1 MSKLVQGDRTRRRPG
16 RQGAAARATRE
27 DGRQTR
33 AAIVAATLRV
43 LRDEGIGS
51 LTHRAVARE
60 AGVSLA
66 LTTYH
71 FATKENLIAE
81 ALNLAADETLADLRE
96 AAAGERDGALTP
108 ESAADRLS
116 DMTMERLGDERL
128 AVFAVVELSL
138 AAARRPE
145 LHEAAAAW
153 NEEYHRVVAGLLER
167 AGVPSAEQAARL
179 VVATLEGLVF
189 LQLTEADPRFEQD
202 VLRPSMRALVGAL
215 GGSAAPLV

>member
-1 MSKLVQGDRTRRRPG
+1 MSKLAPADRTRTG
-16 RQGAAARATRE
+16 RARQAEQRRATRQ

-33 AAIVAATLRV
+33 ATIVAATLRV

-81 ALNLAADETLADLRE
+81 ALNLAAAETLEGLRE
-96 AAAGERDGALTP
+96 AAAGEGEGPLTP
-108 ESAADRLS
+108 ASVAERLC

-138 AAARRPE
+138 AAARRPD
-145 LHEAAAAW
+145 LHEAAGAW

-167 AGVPSAEQAARL
+167 AGVPSPGQAARL

-189 LQLTEADPRFEQD
+189 LQLTEADPRFEAD

-215 GGSAAPLV
+215 AGPAAPLG

>member
-1 MSKLVQGDRTRRRPG
+1 MSNVAPNDRTRRRSG
-16 RQGAAARATRE
+16 RQAAAKRRTRE

-33 AAIVAATLRV
+33 AAILAATLRV

-71 FATKENLIAE
+71 FATKENLVAE
-81 ALNLAADETLADLRE
+81 ALNLAAAETLEGLRAAAAE
-96 AAAGERDGALTP
+96 AAGPLTP
-108 ESAADRLS
+108 VAVADRLC

-138 AAARRPE
+138 AAARRPH
-145 LHEAAAAW
+145 LHGAAGAW
-153 NEEYHRVVAGLLER
+153 NEYYRRVVEGLLER
-167 AGVPSAEQAARL
+167 AGVPSARQAARL

-189 LQLTEADPRFEQD
+189 LQLTEADPRFEEE
-202 VLRPSMRALVGAL
+202 VLRPSMRSLVSALA
-215 GGSAAPLV
+215 GG

>member
-1 MSKLVQGDRTRRRPG
+1 MSKLRSDDRT
-16 RQGAAARATRE
+16 TRE
-27 DGRQTR
+27 DGRRTR

-43 LRDEGIGS
+43 LRDDGIGA

-81 ALNLAADETLADLRE
+81 ALNVAAAETLEGLRE
-96 AAAGERDGALTP
+96 AASSDAGGPLTP
-108 ESAADRLS
+108 EAVADRLS

-138 AAARRPE
+138 AAARRPQ
-145 LHEAAAAW
+145 LHGAAAAW
-153 NEEYHRVVAGLLER
+153 NEEYHRMVAELLER
-167 AGVPSAEQAARL
+167 AGIRPAGQAARL

-189 LQLTEADPRFEQD
+189 LQLTEADARFERD

-215 GGSAAPLV
+215 AGG

>member
-1 MSKLVQGDRTRRRPG
+1 MSKLASGDGTRRRPG
-16 RQGAAARATRE
+16 RQAASARATRE

-81 ALNLAADETLADLRE
+81 ALNLAAAETLEDLR
-96 AAAGERDGALTP
+96 AAAGEADSALTP
-108 ESAADRLS
+108 AAAAERLS

-138 AAARRPE
+138 AAARRPD
-145 LHEAAAAW
+145 LHEAAGAW

-179 VVATLEGLVF
+179 VVAALEGLVF
-189 LQLTEADPRFEQD
+189 LQLTGADPRFEQD

-215 GGSAAPLV
+215 ASAPRRLG

>member
-1 MSKLVQGDRTRRRPG
+1 M
-16 RQGAAARATRE
+16 
-27 DGRQTR
+27 
-33 AAIVAATLRV
+33 AATLRV

-81 ALNLAADETLADLRE
+81 ALNLAAAETLDGLR
-96 AAAGERDGALTP
+96 AAAGDEDSALTP
-108 ESAADRLS
+108 AAAAERLS

-138 AAARRPE
+138 AAARRPD
-145 LHEAAAAW
+145 LQAAAGAW
-153 NEEYHRVVAGLLER
+153 NEEYHRVVARLLER
-167 AGVPSAEQAARL
+167 ARVPSAAQAARL

-202 VLRPSMRALVGAL
+202 VLRPSMLALVRALAGSPAHL
-215 GGSAAPLV
+215 G

>member
-1 MSKLVQGDRTRRRPG
+1 MSKLRSDDRT
-16 RQGAAARATRE
+16 TRE
-27 DGRQTR
+27 DGRKTR

-43 LRDEGIGS
+43 LRDDGIGS

-81 ALNLAADETLADLRE
+81 ALNVAAAETLEGLRE
-96 AAAGERDGALTP
+96 AAASDAGGALTP
-108 ESAADRLS
+108 ESVADRLS

-138 AAARRPE
+138 AAARRPQ
-145 LHEAAAAW
+145 LHGAAAAW
-153 NEEYHRVVAGLLER
+153 NEEYHRMVAELLER
-167 AGVPSAEQAARL
+167 AGIRPGEQAARL

-189 LQLTEADPRFEQD
+189 LQLTEADPRFERD

-215 GGSAAPLV
+215 AGR

>member
-1 MSKLVQGDRTRRRPG
+1 MSKLRQDDRTRRAAPRQARP
-16 RQGAAARATRE
+16 ARAQRE

-71 FATKENLIAE
+71 FATKENLISE
-81 ALNLAADETLADLRE
+81 ALNLAAAETLDDLR
-96 AAAGERDGALTP
+96 AAARPPADG
-108 ESAADRLS
+108 RLS
-116 DMTMERLGDERL
+116 PAAVAARLCDMTMERLGDERL

-138 AAARRPE
+138 AAARRPG
-145 LHEAAAAW
+145 LRGAAAAW
-153 NEEYHRVVAGLLER
+153 NEEYHRVVALLLER
-167 AGVPSAEQAARL
+167 AGVRRPDQAARL

-189 LQLTEADPRFEQD
+189 LQLTEADPRFEHD
-202 VLRPSMRALVGAL
+202 VLRPSLRTLIEALAG
-215 GGSAAPLV
+215 

>member
-1 MSKLVQGDRTRRRPG
+1 MSKLRSDDRT
-16 RQGAAARATRE
+16 TRE
-27 DGRQTR
+27 DGRKTR

-43 LRDEGIGS
+43 LRDDGIGA

-81 ALNLAADETLADLRE
+81 ALNVAAAETLEGLRE
-96 AAAGERDGALTP
+96 AASGDAGGPLTP
-108 ESAADRLS
+108 EAVADRLS

-138 AAARRPE
+138 AAARRPQ
-145 LHEAAAAW
+145 LHGAAAAW
-153 NEEYHRVVAGLLER
+153 NEEYQRMVAELLER
-167 AGVPSAEQAARL
+167 AGIRQAGQAARL

-189 LQLTEADPRFEQD
+189 LQLTEADARFERD

-215 GGSAAPLV
+215 AGR

>member
-1 MSKLVQGDRTRRRPG
+1 MSKVSPNDRTRRRSA
-16 RQGAAARATRE
+16 RQAAVKRRTRE

-33 AAIVAATLRV
+33 AAILAATLRV

-71 FATKENLIAE
+71 FATKENLLAE
-81 ALNLAADETLADLRE
+81 ALNLAAAETLEGLREVAAQGTGPLTPTAVADL
-96 AAAGERDGALTP
+96 LC
-108 ESAADRLS
+108 

-138 AAARRPE
+138 AAARRPQ
-145 LHEAAAAW
+145 LHGAAGAW
-153 NEEYHRVVAGLLER
+153 NEHYHRVVEGLLER
-167 AGVPSAEQAARL
+167 AGVPSARQAARL

-189 LQLTEADPRFEQD
+189 LQLTEADPHFED
-202 VLRPSMRALVGAL
+202 EVLRPSMRALVGAL
-215 GGSAAPLV
+215 AVG

>member
-1 MSKLVQGDRTRRRPG
+1 V
-16 RQGAAARATRE
+16 

-71 FATKENLIAE
+71 FATKENLVAE
-81 ALNLAADETLADLRE
+81 ALNLAADETLDGLR
-96 AAAGERDGALTP
+96 AAAGAQDGRPLTS
-108 ESAADRLS
+108 SAVADRLC

-145 LHEAAAAW
+145 LHPAAAGW
-153 NEEYHRVVAGLLER
+153 NREYHRIVGSLLER
-167 AGVPSAEQAARL
+167 ARIPRPEQAARL
-179 VVATLEGLVF
+179 VVGTLEGLVF
-189 LQLTEADPRFEQD
+189 LQLTEADPRFEPD
-202 VLRPSMRALVGAL
+202 VLRPSMRALLEAL
-215 GGSAAPLV
+215 AG

>member
-1 MSKLVQGDRTRRRPG
+1 MSKLRSDPTRPRRR
-16 RQGAAARATRE
+16 RQPPTVRETRQ

-43 LRDEGIGS
+43 LRDEGMGS

-81 ALNLAADETLADLRE
+81 ALGVAAAETLEGLRQAATADE
-96 AAAGERDGALTP
+96 DGALTP
-108 ESAADRLS
+108 GSVADRLS
-116 DMTMERLGDERL
+116 DLTMERLGDERL

-138 AAARRPE
+138 AAARRPP
-145 LHEAAAAW
+145 LHDAAAEW
-153 NEEYHRVVAGLLER
+153 NREYHAVVAALLER
-167 AGVPSAEQAARL
+167 AGIASPDQAARL

-189 LQLTEADPRFEQD
+189 LQLTEADPRFERD
-202 VLRPSMRALVGAL
+202 VLRPSLRALVGAL
-215 GGSAAPLV
+215 AGP

>member
-1 MSKLVQGDRTRRRPG
+1 MSKVSRNDRTRRRSG
-16 RQGAAARATRE
+16 RQAAVRRRTRE

-33 AAIVAATLRV
+33 AAILAATLQV

-71 FATKENLIAE
+71 FATKENLLAE
-81 ALNLAADETLADLRE
+81 ALNLAAAETLEGLREVAAHGTGPLTPAAVADL
-96 AAAGERDGALTP
+96 LC
-108 ESAADRLS
+108 

-138 AAARRPE
+138 AAARRPQ
-145 LHEAAAAW
+145 LHGAAAAW
-153 NEEYHRVVAGLLER
+153 NEHYHTVVEGLLER
-167 AGVPSAEQAARL
+167 AGVPSARQAARL

-189 LQLTEADPRFEQD
+189 LQLTEADPHFERK

-215 GGSAAPLV
+215 AVG

>member
-1 MSKLVQGDRTRRRPG
+1 MSKLQSGDGTRR
-16 RQGAAARATRE
+16 GAARQAGPARATRE

-60 AGVSLA
+60 ADVSLA

-81 ALNLAADETLADLRE
+81 ALNVAAAETLDGLRE
-96 AAAGERDGALTP
+96 AATGEGDGALAP
-108 ESAADRLS
+108 AAVADRLS

-138 AAARRPE
+138 AAARRPS
-145 LHEAAAAW
+145 LHGAVAAW
-153 NEEYHRVVAGLLER
+153 NAEYHRVVAGLLER
-167 AGVPSAEQAARL
+167 AGIGSPRQASRL

-202 VLRPSMRALVGAL
+202 VLRPSMRALVAAL
-215 GGSAAPLV
+215 ARSSPDRR

>member
-1 MSKLVQGDRTRRRPG
+1 M
-16 RQGAAARATRE
+16 RAVRE
-27 DGRQTR
+27 DGRQSR

-71 FATKENLIAE
+71 FATKQNLIAE
-81 ALNLAADETLADLRE
+81 ALNLAAAETLDGLRE
-96 AAAGERDGALTP
+96 AAARDGDGPLTP
-108 ESAADRLS
+108 AAVADRLS
-116 DMTMERLGDERL
+116 DMTVERLGDERL

-145 LHEAAAAW
+145 LHGAAAAW
-153 NEEYHRVVAGLLER
+153 NEEYHRVVGALLQR
-167 AGVPSAEQAARL
+167 AGIRPPEQAARL

-189 LQLTEADPRFEQD
+189 LQLTEADARFEGD

-215 GGSAAPLV
+215 AGR

>member
-1 MSKLVQGDRTRRRPG
+1 MSKLSPNDRTRRRSG
-16 RQGAAARATRE
+16 RQAAVRRRTRE

-33 AAIVAATLRV
+33 AAILAATLQV

-71 FATKENLIAE
+71 FATKENLLAE
-81 ALNLAADETLADLRE
+81 ALNLAAAETLEGLREVAAHGTGPLTPAAVADL
-96 AAAGERDGALTP
+96 LC
-108 ESAADRLS
+108 

-138 AAARRPE
+138 AAARRPQ
-145 LHEAAAAW
+145 LHGAAAAW
-153 NEEYHRVVAGLLER
+153 NEHYHTVVEGLLER
-167 AGVPSAEQAARL
+167 AGVPLARQAARL

-189 LQLTEADPRFEQD
+189 LQLTEADARFERD

-215 GGSAAPLV
+215 AGR

>member
-1 MSKLVQGDRTRRRPG
+1 MSKLWPQDRT
-16 RQGAAARATRE
+16 TRK
-27 DGRQTR
+27 DGRRTR

-81 ALNLAADETLADLRE
+81 ALNVAAAETLAGLRE
-96 AAAGERDGALTP
+96 AASDVEGGPLTP
-108 ESAADRLS
+108 ASVADRLS

-138 AAARRPE
+138 AAARRPD

-153 NEEYHRVVAGLLER
+153 NEEYHRTVAELLGR
-167 AGVPSAEQAARL
+167 AGIPSAGQAARL

-189 LQLTEADPRFEQD
+189 LQLTEADPRFERD
-202 VLRPSMRALVGAL
+202 VLRPSMQALVGAL
-215 GGSAAPLV
+215 AGR

>member
-1 MSKLVQGDRTRRRPG
+1 MSKLRSDDRT
-16 RQGAAARATRE
+16 TRE
-27 DGRQTR
+27 DGRKTR

-43 LRDEGIGS
+43 LRDDGIGA

-81 ALNLAADETLADLRE
+81 ALNVAAAETLEGLRE
-96 AAAGERDGALTP
+96 AASGDAGGPLTP
-108 ESAADRLS
+108 EAVADRLS

-138 AAARRPE
+138 AAARRPQ
-145 LHEAAAAW
+145 LHGAAAAW
-153 NEEYHRVVAGLLER
+153 NEEYHRMVAELLER
-167 AGVPSAEQAARL
+167 ARIRQAGQAARL

-189 LQLTEADPRFEQD
+189 LQLTEADARFERD

-215 GGSAAPLV
+215 AGR

>member
-1 MSKLVQGDRTRRRPG
+1 MSKLVSGDGTRRRRG
-16 RQGAAARATRE
+16 RQAGTQRHTRH

-33 AAIVAATLRV
+33 AAILAATLRV

-71 FATKENLIAE
+71 FATKENLVAE
-81 ALNLAADETLADLRE
+81 ALDLAASETLDGLRQ
-96 AAAGERDGALTP
+96 AAGEERERLTP
-108 ESAADRLS
+108 RSVAERLC

-138 AAARRPE
+138 AAARRPQ

-153 NEEYHRVVAGLLER
+153 NEEYHALVAGLLER
-167 AGVPSAEQAARL
+167 AGVPSPAQAARL

-215 GGSAAPLV
+215 AAR

>member
-1 MSKLVQGDRTRRRPG
+1 MAP
-16 RQGAAARATRE
+16 ARGTRE

-43 LRDEGIGS
+43 LRDEGIGP
-51 LTHRAVARE
+51 LTHRAVAHE

-81 ALNLAADETLADLRE
+81 ALNLAAAETLDGLRE
-96 AAAGERDGALTP
+96 AAAGDGGEPLTP
-108 ESAADRLS
+108 SAVADRLS

-138 AAARRPE
+138 AAARRPA
-145 LHEAAAAW
+145 LHGAAAAW
-153 NEEYHRVVAGLLER
+153 NEEYHGVVAGLLER
-167 AGVPSAEQAARL
+167 AGIGSPRQAARL

-202 VLRPSMRALVGAL
+202 VLRPSLRALVEAL
-215 GGSAAPLV
+215 SSS